1 LGQFNKNHLTV
12 IEFRITKKLSDFLYR
27 FDDNYDSFR
36 GGGEVVASN
45 DLDSKFLIPKL
56 FVFDQVI
63 INIVAQSFLGG
74 IGDCEKS

>member
-1 LGQFNKNHLTV
+1 MTFSADLMIITIHLG
-12 IEFRITKKLSDFLYR
+12 R
-27 FDDNYDSFR
+27 
-36 GGGEVVASN
+36 GGEVVASN